1 MEGLINV
8 GNLYR
13 FKKVFEKA
21 EKGRNI
27 SVGFIGGSI
36 TRGALSSS
44 PEKCYAHLVWRW
56 WGSKFPTITVKYI
69 NAGIGATTSQ
79 FGVARV
85 EKDLLVE
92 NPDIVFVEFSV
103 NDEGNEFFQ
112 ETYEGLIRKIYGYKS
127 KPAIIL
133 INNMY
138 YDTGKTAQEFH
149 NSVGKAYQL
158 PIVSIKE
165 SLYKEVVKGT
175 FQVRDL
181 TNDMLHPND
190 LGHYLVAKIICEF
203 LEELV
208 ENTDKE
214 WVEMEIPAVITP
226 NRFENS
232 IIINNLSIQAKMK
245 GFKID
250 LQEQIDMS
258 DVFRKGWYADEKGA
272 YIELEVYGSNVAVQY
287 RKTINKPAPVASVSL
302 DGCEVC
308 ELDGNYEE
316 DWGDCLYL
324 QMISTDLERCN
335 HKVRFEI
342 KNVNKEN
349 ITPFYIVSLI
359 VS

>member
-13 FKKVFEKA
+13 FNKVLEKA
-21 EKGRNI
+21 KNEQDI

-36 TRGALSSS
+36 TRGASASSV
-44 PEKCYAHLVWRW
+44 EKCYAHLVWCW
-56 WGSKFPTITVKYI
+56 WRNKFPTTFVKYI
-69 NAGIGATTSQ
+69 NAGIGGTTSQ

-112 ETYEGLIRKIYGYKS
+112 ETYEGLIRKIYGHKS
-127 KPAIIL
+127 EPAIIL
-133 INNMY
+133 VQNMY

-149 NSVGKAYQL
+149 SVIGEAYHL
-158 PIVSIKE
+158 PMISIKD
-165 SLYKEVVKGT
+165 SLYKEVLRGNVKVQT
-175 FQVRDL
+175 L

-190 LGHYLVAKIICEF
+190 FGHYLVAQIICDC
-203 LEELV
+203 LEELIKNSNRKWTQI
-208 ENTDKE
+208 ELSD
-214 WVEMEIPAVITP
+214 AVTP

-232 IIINNLSIQAKMK
+232 VILNSSTIQAKMK

-250 LQEQIDMS
+250 LQGPTDMT
-258 DVFRKGWYADEKGA
+258 DVFKKGWYADEKGA
-272 YIELEVYGSNVAVQY
+272 YIEIEVYGSNIAVQY
-287 RKTINKPAPVASVSL
+287 RKSVRKAVPVAGVSL

-308 ELDGNYEE
+308 ELDGNFEE

-324 QMISTDLERCN
+324 QTISTDLEIGS
-335 HKVRFEI
+335 HKVRIEI
-342 KNVNKEN
+342 KDVAEET